1 MKKFL
6 GLTILFIM
14 FFSFANIS
22 AMANV
27 NEAEFVKHGDELL
40 LKAENN
46 ETPELTNMYLNK
58 AIYYY
63 YAASKNNP
71 PSIEALVGLGR
82 IYMLK
87 NNYREAKNAF
97 FKAYSIDNYNPDT
110 NFYYAEFL
118 FKYDEFE
125 KALKYYKNAQKL
137 GYKDQNKNN
146 EMILKCY
153 AKLGDEENLPETNE
167 NK

>member
-1 MKKFL
+1 MKRFFKF
-6 GLTILFIM
+6 TILFIV
-14 FFSFANIS
+14 FLNFANI
-22 AMANV
+22 MTTANV
-27 NEAEFVKHGDELL
+27 NEAEFVKQGDMLL
-40 LKAENN
+40 SKVENGEN
-46 ETPELTNMYLNK
+46 PELNNMYTDK
-58 AIYYY
+58 ALYYY
-63 YAASKNNP
+63 YVASKNNP
-71 PSIEALVGLGR
+71 PSIEALIGLGR

-87 NNYREAKNAF
+87 NNYREAKNALF
-97 FKAYSIDNYNPDT
+97 RAYSIDNYNADT

-137 GYKDQNKNN
+137 GYKDQSKNN